1 MANPIQ
7 NVITSLHALVYR
19 ASSGRIG
26 ARMVGLGVLLLT
38 TTGSKSGQPRTTPLG
53 YVRDAE
59 AYVLVASNGGSDRHP
74 AWYFNLQKHPRARIQ
89 VGGETFEVSA
99 ETLHGSERERVWA
112 SVLEQGPGY
121 AKRTAREIPL
131 VRLTRG

>member
-1 MANPIQ
+1 MRGF
-7 NVITSLHALVYR
+7 ALNCTRGSQAMPRRVE
-19 ASSGRIG
+19 G
-26 ARMVGLGVLLLT
+26 AKIALL
-38 TTGSKSGQPRTTPLG
+38 
-53 YVRDAE
+53 D
-59 AYVLVASNGGSDRHP
+59 
-74 AWYFNLQKHPRARIQ
+74 FNLQKHPRARIQ